1 MKPRIRH
8 LRRALF
14 FLSMWI
20 WAEHLT
26 RQSSV
31 QFMGI
36 PQAKA
41 SFQQS
46 VDDIESAESP
56 AAKKFRELAEPAA
69 KAKAKADME
78 RPPFEFLR
86 GQIAPFD
93 VLPYYKQNHWM
104 MMTVEARSSRE
115 DFKGSIRS
123 QPLSLF
129 GSQKDIIY
137 GRPVSMDRNTPTRM
151 SFPLF
156 VPPRY
161 MPQRQGK
168 IFDLDLY
175 RDGGLRPTEIWQ
187 TNVRAMEPHQMVVL
201 VLARDP
207 SIYNGWTKLMAGVP
221 SSITR
226 DSASLERGRYFRF
239 VIPEN
244 PEKPMLAPSF
254 LFWTSISHIIWD
266 GFDPNLLDVDQQR
279 AMLDWLHWG
288 GQITMIGGA
297 DSRLGLLRESFLAP
311 FLPADTGGTSKQ
323 LDTKALKPLA
333 EAYRPPYRPTD
344 SLTEEETEIVLED
357 EKRAKNPDWAVSPGP
372 ESPYYEP
379 AKPIITLAK
388 SPVFLTGLRPRPEA
402 SVISLGTDKQTV
414 LAAEWRVGRGR
425 ITMMGLNPVEPSLN
439 RWRGVD
445 SLVRRLILRR
455 PEETRPPPRT
465 LGGNQPRAPILTGPE
480 ISWLRIGARDTGGPY
495 VLAPALKE
503 EVYSAQTGATSN
515 IEEDAFPD
523 QEAATWID
531 SAILPRTAR
540 EVLETASG
548 IRIPPI
554 SFVAKTLIIY
564 LVLLVPLNWL
574 IFRAVKRKEWAWI
587 ASPVLSLICALSVE
601 RLAAYDLGFNR
612 GRDEIALLEM
622 QSEYSRGHL
631 TRFGALAATGRDTFQ
646 ITFPNDL
653 NAVCLPLAYSASR
666 ADEREK
672 SQFDFMPVPALS
684 DFRVQ
689 PRSLSYYRSEQM
701 IGLPGPIRM
710 VEANGQRIIENRTRL
725 TLHNAIV
732 LGPENARFDMGDI
745 GAGESKDLREN
756 TLSTTE
762 PSASR
767 SEILGKLNPVQFQQI
782 LLENPLKSD
791 AETGSWR
798 LIAWSESM
806 IEGVEVTPKPDRERG
821 FTLVLAHLKSGPTPD
836 LSKPVHDYGSNPYR
850 RPSPPTMP
858 LNHPPVGMEIPNPDP
873 VSRLRKRVNIAPPP
887 EGRTIPSVS
896 PVKRSD
902 DTDSRSP
909 K

>member
-1 MKPRIRH
+1 
-8 LRRALF
+8 
-14 FLSMWI
+14 MWI
-20 WAEHLT
+20 WAEHLAW
-26 RQSSV
+26 QSSV
-31 QFMGI
+31 QFMGMR
-36 PQAKA
+36 QAKA

-46 VDDIESAESP
+46 GDTIESAESP

-161 MPQRQGK
+161 MPQKQGK

-175 RDGGLRPTEIWQ
+175 RNGGLRPTEIWQ

-207 SIYNGWTKLMAGVP
+207 SIYNGWSKLMAGIP

-226 DSASLERGRYFRF
+226 DSASLERGRYYRF

-266 GFDPNLLDVDQQR
+266 SFDPNLLDVDQQR

-288 GQITMIGGA
+288 GQITIIGGA

-311 FLPADTGGTSKQ
+311 FLPADTGGTNRQ
-323 LDTKALKPLA
+323 LDSKALKPLA
-333 EAYRPPYRPTD
+333 EAYRPPFRPTD
-344 SLTEEETEIVLED
+344 TLTDEEEEIVLED
-357 EKRAKNPDWAVSPGP
+357 EKRAKNPEWAVSPGP
-372 ESPYYEP
+372 DSLYYEA
-379 AKPIITLAK
+379 AKPILTLAK

-402 SVISLGTDKQTV
+402 SIIPLGTDKQTIM
-414 LAAEWRVGRGR
+414 AAEWRVGRGR
-425 ITMMGLNPVEPSLN
+425 ITMMGINPVEPSLN
-439 RWRGVD
+439 RWRGID
-445 SLVRRLILRR
+445 TLVRRLILRR
-455 PEETRPPPRT
+455 PEESRPPPRA
-465 LGGNQPRAPILTGPE
+465 LSGNEPRAPIMSGPE
-480 ISWLRIGARDTGGPY
+480 LSWLRIGARDTGGPDI
-495 VLAPALKE
+495 LAPALKE
-503 EVYSAQTGATSN
+503 EVYSYKTGATSN
-515 IEEDAFPD
+515 LEEDAFPD
-523 QEAATWID
+523 QETATWID
-531 SAILPRTAR
+531 TAILPKTAR
-540 EVLETASG
+540 DVLETASG
-548 IRIPPI
+548 ITIPPI

-564 LVLLVPLNWL
+564 LILLVPLNWL
-574 IFRAVKRKEWAWI
+574 IFRSLNRKEWAWI
-587 ASPVLSLICALSVE
+587 ANPFLALICALSVE
-601 RLAAYDLGFNR
+601 RLAAYDLGFTR

-646 ITFPNDL
+646 MTFPNDL
-653 NAVCLPLAYSASR
+653 NAVCLPLAYSSSR

-672 SQFDFMPVPALS
+672 SRFDFMPVPALS

-710 VEANGQRIIENRTRL
+710 VENEGKQIIENRTRL
-725 TLHNAIV
+725 TLHNVIV
-732 LGPENARFDMGDI
+732 LGPDNARFDMGDI
-745 GAGESKDLREN
+745 GAGESKNLNEN
-756 TLSTTE
+756 SNSTADPAT
-762 PSASR
+762 SR
-767 SEILGKLNPVQFQQI
+767 SEILGKLKPEQFQQI
-782 LLENPLKSD
+782 LLENPLKCS
-791 AETGSWR
+791 AEAGSWR

-806 IEGVEVTPKPDRERG
+806 IEGVEVTPLPDRVRG
-821 FTLVLAHLKSGPTPD
+821 FTLVLAHLKSGPVPD
-836 LSKPVHDYGSNPYR
+836 ISKPEYDFASNVYR
-850 RPSPPTMP
+850 KPTPPAIPSNRSRIWP
-858 LNHPPVGMEIPNPDP
+858 GMADSDP
-873 VSRLRKRVNIAPPP
+873 VSKLRKTNIAPPLEEQNKP
-887 EGRTIPSVS
+887 GISR
-896 PVKRSD
+896 VKRSEE
-902 DTDSRSP
+902 TGSRSP